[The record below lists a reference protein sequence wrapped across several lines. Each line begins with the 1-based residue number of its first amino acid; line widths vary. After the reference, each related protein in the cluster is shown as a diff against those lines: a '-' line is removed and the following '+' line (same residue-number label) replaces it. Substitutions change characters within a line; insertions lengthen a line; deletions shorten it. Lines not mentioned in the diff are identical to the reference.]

1 MAARTFKTRSAALA
15 AVKKDGMDRFPH
27 VIEPSYNSFMPLFFT
42 DDMQDR
48 EFISMVRKYKVRGT
62 KDAPWYPEVGRTYRH
77 YKGSLYK
84 VTAVGPETESMRLM
98 VSYEPLYECEFDTFF
113 RFMHNELPDGELSG
127 WMDPT
132 RAGAIRYTPVDQ
144 SP

>member
-1 MAARTFKTRSAALA
+1 M
-15 AVKKDGMDRFPH
+15 VKKF
-27 VIEPSYNSFMPLFFT
+27 
-42 DDMQDR
+42 
-48 EFISMVRKYKVRGT
+48 KVRWV

-84 VTAVGPETESMRLM
+84 VTAIGPETESMRLM

-132 RAGAIRYTPVDQ
+132 RAGAIRYTPVNQ
-144 SP
+144 AP